1 MAFLGSVGKAFAR
14 INAAVLSGGATEV
27 LRLAGKKE
35 TAKTLE
41 TNLSPGIYRDSSRT
55 LVPTSV
61 GFAAVGSYFAG
72 PPGAALGY
80 YVGSL
85 RGPQITPPVPQS
97 YVVNTQPQVVQNY
110 VPPGGSMAFGSYL
123 PNQLTGG
130 NPAWH
135 SSETLD
141 LQSQTLWGSLGQC
154 QEGWVLQG
162 SSVRRC

>member
-27 LRLAGKKE
+27 LRLAGKTN

-41 TNLSPGIYRDSSRT
+41 TNLSPGIYRDSSRS

-61 GFAAVGSYFAG
+61 GLSVVGSYFAG

-80 YVGSL
+80 YIGGL
-85 RGPQITPPVPQS
+85 RGPQITQPQPQS
-97 YVVNTQPQVVQNY
+97 YVVNTQPQVIQNY

-135 SSETLD
+135 SLETSD
-141 LQSQTLWGSLGQC
+141 PQSQTLWGSLGQC
-154 QEGWVLQG
+154 QGGWELRG